1 MIPIALSPKLLEVK
15 HAAYCTT
22 VSLPSQGAHNLHT
35 DSHRDTSQPHAEAHV
50 SWALSFLMPSADV
63 SHARPLRA
71 VQSDDPKAKRWW

>member
-15 HAAYCTT
+15 YAAYCTT
-22 VSLPSQGAHNLHT
+22 VSPRPLASLRHT
-35 DSHRDTSQPHAEAHV
+35 IFAPTPIGTPVPRKECA

-71 VQSDDPKAKRWW
+71 VPP